1 MSGRRGPRRRSSR
14 IPGQTAF
21 SAAAG
26 IVGVVSGLQATL
38 GVFSPSGR
46 VALAAAVLLVVIGGL
61 LIFSVASGWLGRILE
76 QRPMVVVASFTVS
89 ALVIGVGL
97 GLVAGGVV
105 GERRS
110 GSSSAASA
118 PPSSA
123 GASVPSRDPSG
134 TTNGNPAA
142 GLTYVE
148 IAGNRNGTPVF
159 RDTQGSA
166 VPSDVPASI
175 DYLTRVRVRCKVE
188 NTSAMT
194 SVSYWYLLADG
205 PWRGMYAPSDTFAN
219 GDPLGTRGTHNV
231 DANIPDC

>member
-1 MSGRRGPRRRSSR
+1 
-14 IPGQTAF
+14 
-21 SAAAG
+21 
-26 IVGVVSGLQATL
+26 VVSGLQAIL
-38 GVFSPSGR
+38 GVVTPSGR
-46 VALAAAVLLVVIGGL
+46 VALVAAALLVVVGGL
-61 LIFSVASGWLGRILE
+61 LIFSVASGWLRRILQ
-76 QRPMVVVASFTVS
+76 QRPTAVVVSFTVS
-89 ALVIGVGL
+89 ALVIGAGL

-105 GERRS
+105 GERRA

-123 GASVPSRDPSG
+123 GASATSRGPSG
-134 TTNGNPAA
+134 TTNANPT
-142 GLTYVE
+142 GGPTYVE

-166 VPSDVPASI
+166 VPPGMPASI

-188 NTSAMT
+188 NASAMT

-231 DANIPDC
+231 DTNVPDC